1 MNIMLSGYKTYF
13 IAAIVAVIYFLE
25 LLGLVPSGT
34 TEQVNAVAAP
44 IFGLTVGHKLLRLAR
59 GS

>member
-1 MNIMLSGYKTYF
+1 MNWTSGWKTYA
-13 IAAIVAVIYFLE
+13 IAGAVAAVYFLE

-44 IFGLTVGHKLLRLAR
+44 IFGLTVGHKLVRMALG